1 MVIPSSFPFFFPRSG
16 VVALTGYGIRGN
28 KVSGDLCVFFIIS
41 WLQFPMSLPIS
52 ARVVRCVSAGNWA
65 ATGPVTK
72 NKNREERRN
81 IYIYI

>member
-1 MVIPSSFPFFFPRSG
+1 
-16 VVALTGYGIRGN
+16 
-28 KVSGDLCVFFIIS
+28 
-41 WLQFPMSLPIS
+41 MSLPNS

-81 IYIYI
+81 ICIYLEREQQEDVFSKSFKWIGQGKVLFFRAFYGVFRLMFMVSMGE